1 MQSAN
6 VLTDALRAG
15 GPQAAPR
22 RGEDFVRRLQR
33 GEAHHRTQKAS
44 VRRQGQQPFC
54 RIHHGPLQELSQCG
68 ASASHIAALAHS
80 ARGRGPSQVP
90 QSGQEPG
97 GMGGRPLARRRLRG

>member
-44 VRRQGQQPFC
+44 VR
-54 RIHHGPLQELSQCG
+54 LQELSQCG